1 MSNNSIVLITG
12 GNTGIG
18 YETVKALYASPEAH
32 TIIMGSRSLDKAAE
46 AISTLKSEIPESKSE
61 IVPVQIDIES
71 NASMEAAFKTVE
83 SQFGRI
89 DALVNN
95 AGKTKLPLH
104 QSTLQRRL
112 LLTQT
117 HRRRLRHP
125 PPQRHLDLHSP
136 RRLGPRLLPQR
147 HIHPS
152 HDAHLHAAPPRL
164 RHPAPPLRHL
174 GPILA
179 HHVRRRRAIQRPRAL
194 RAAKGLAQAAR
205 PQRDCVSQQQDGAEY
220 DDAGVGEGCGA
231 RRRQSVLY

>member
-71 NASMEAAFKTVE
+71 DASMEAAFKTVE

-95 AGKTKLPLH
+95 AGKPKLP
-104 QSTLQRRL
+104 
-112 LLTQT
+112 
-117 HRRRLRHP
+117 HP
-125 PPQRHLDLHSP
+125 PLYNLTEE
-136 RRLGPRLLPQR
+136 
-147 HIHPS
+147 I
-152 HDAHLHAAPPRL
+152 
-164 RHPAPPLRHL
+164 
-174 GPILA
+174 
-179 HHVRRRRAIQRPRAL
+179 VTYTN
-194 RAAKGLAQAAR
+194 AQAAPSTPSSATTPR
-205 PQRDCVSQQQDGAEY
+205 SPLSAPSGTAPTRST
-220 DDAGVGEGCGA
+220 
-231 RRRQSVLY
+231 SHPPKS